1 MNDED
6 ELYFPEPEEDGWM
19 MSLDL
24 DINAVRSLHDS
35 LNHYLEIWPG
45 APRRPADEQ
54 EFIRYI
60 RNKLFMGMTDYN
72 FYYNEH
78 K

>member
-6 ELYFPEPEEDGWM
+6 ELYFPEPDEDGWM

-35 LNHYLEIWPG
+35 LNHYLEICQVLPG
-45 APRRPADEQ
+45 DLQ
-54 EFIRYI
+54 M
-60 RNKLFMGMTDYN
+60 NKNL
-72 FYYNEH
+72 
-78 K
+78 